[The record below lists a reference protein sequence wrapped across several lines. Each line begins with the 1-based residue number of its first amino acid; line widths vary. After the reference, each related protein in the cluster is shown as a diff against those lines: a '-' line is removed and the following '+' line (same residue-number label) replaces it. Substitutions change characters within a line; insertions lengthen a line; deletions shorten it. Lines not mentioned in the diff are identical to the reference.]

1 MPESMLKRVRDGD
14 RSRRLNRIGKD
25 GRIIAEHTLEN
36 EVSGLIPVIARLC
49 TASSGYLSSIYVCD
63 SIVHHVHKGTT
74 PGHFCGYRNIQML
87 VSYIR
92 GMKAK
97 GHERFEAG
105 LPGILQ
111 IQDMIEEAWDRDPH
125 SVGRQETGGIRNT
138 RKWIGTPEVC
148 TLPRLKGVMLMF
160 CSRYYTSASLWISLT
175 LSAPSLA
182 KTKRKRM
189 SSCSIGS
196 NDTPSGYRAP
206 AVQSAQVLSS
216 SNLLPT
222 ARPFH
227 DDRRFRALR
236 RRHAQSPGLRPIIW
250 PGEAACRPSH
260 WLKVHRDNYKHGQPS
275 PQTLQAE

>member
-1 MPESMLKRVRDGD
+1 MLKRIREGEPK
-14 RSRRLNRIGKD
+14 RQSNRIGKD
-25 GRIIAEHTLEN
+25 GHIVTEHTLEN

-175 LSAPSLA
+175 PSTPSFT
-182 KTKRKRM
+182 KTKRKRT
-189 SSCSIGS
+189 SSCLTLS
-196 NDTPSGYRAP
+196 NGTSYGIVWTIRTKCTDLIVLRSTFSSQATP
-206 AVQSAQVLSS
+206 
-216 SNLLPT
+216 
-222 ARPFH
+222 
-227 DDRRFRALR
+227 
-236 RRHAQSPGLRPIIW
+236 
-250 PGEAACRPSH
+250 
-260 WLKVHRDNYKHGQPS
+260 
-275 PQTLQAE
+275 